1 MKAAV
6 ILVCLLAIS
15 QTKVVPPSLKQS
27 TYALGQDATY
37 NFTFQA

>member
-1 MKAAV
+1 MKV
-6 ILVCLLAIS
+6 LILVCLLAMFS
-15 QTKVVPPSLKQS
+15 LGKVVPPALKQS